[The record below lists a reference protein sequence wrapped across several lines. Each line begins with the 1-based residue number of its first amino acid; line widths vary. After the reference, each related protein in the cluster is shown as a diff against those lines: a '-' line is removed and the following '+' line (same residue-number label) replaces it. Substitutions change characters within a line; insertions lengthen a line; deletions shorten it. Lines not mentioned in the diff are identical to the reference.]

1 VQPLANDLGLSVD
14 TSCNRDDQDCVKALV
29 QNYNNSGG
37 DQNILICWEHGQ
49 LTNIVEALGDSN
61 APTYT
66 DSV

>member
-14 TSCNRDDQDCVKALV
+14 TSCGRDDQDCVKALV

-49 LTNIVEALGDSN
+49 LTNIVEALGDIN
-61 APTYT
+61 APTYR
-66 DSV
+66 DSA